1 MTEQDAKKL
10 IDKVIAQVFGYQNPF
25 TLEQFATKYAFD
37 VRLPNRVADS
47 VTGEDTWAQSTNPTK
62 FMTQKNTHDESVRA
76 DWMQPKRAIN
86 GLEDILA
93 AWNEINFTTTE
104 RLMESI
110 NVSQSDN
117 IYNSENV
124 FRSQDCHFAK
134 NVAFCDGVHKSEYM
148 LASQRSV
155 ASVYSIRVEDSTDCS
170 QSFGVSWSG
179 KISKSFMIHDCYD
192 LSDCMFCSHISS
204 KRFCIANI
212 QFEEAEYLQL
222 REQIIK
228 WLLS

>member
-10 IDKVIAQVFGYQNPF
+10 IDNVVAQVFGYKNPF

-37 VRLPNRVADS
+37 VRLPNRVTDS
-47 VTGEDTWAQSTNPTK
+47 ITGEDTWAQSTNPTK
-62 FMTQKNTHDESVRA
+62 FMTQNNTHAESVRA
-76 DWMQPKRAIN
+76 DWMQPKRDIR
-86 GLEDILA
+86 GIEDILA

-104 RLMESI
+104 RLMDSI